1 MARRN
6 VGRYVPYLKVQQSVC
21 HPNRRNIPCPIKGKR
36 RSFKYPCLARNI
48 DEGLFEK
55 PVSELGIQ
63 LLKENPST
71 GAEKAMTQCGPI
83 RRFTVAT

>member
-1 MARRN
+1 VYAIPTG
-6 VGRYVPYLKVQQSVC
+6 VIFPVQSRERGVVL
-21 HPNRRNIPCPIKGKR
+21 NTL
-36 RSFKYPCLARNI
+36 CLARNI

-71 GAEKAMTQCGPI
+71 GAEKAMTQRGPI